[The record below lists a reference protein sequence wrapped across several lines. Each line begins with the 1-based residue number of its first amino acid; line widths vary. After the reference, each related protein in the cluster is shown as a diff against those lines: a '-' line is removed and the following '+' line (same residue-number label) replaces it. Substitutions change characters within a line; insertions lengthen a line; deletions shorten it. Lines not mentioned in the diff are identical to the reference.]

1 MWREADPIQQSPM
14 FLASGVEDKFLMDSG
29 VAEGWFWNDSR
40 TLHLLCTLFLLLL
53 HQLHLQSSGIRS
65 WRLGSPAYG
74 EENTPFWVKGM
85 GLVQKEENYWDA
97 QEWTV
102 PKGNSKTLTQVDNG
116 KRERARVLRSTQCKA
131 KLSGPAGKCWLQWET
146 EPEGQGLNKHKLRG
160 GSERMQ
166 HFVSFWV
173 LNTRGGHG
181 QPSQNRIRSDKQQ

>member
-1 MWREADPIQQSPM
+1 MWREPDPIQQSPM
-14 FLASGVEDKFLMDSG
+14 FLASGVEDKFLMDKG

-53 HQLHLQSSGIRS
+53 HQLHLQSSGIRF

-74 EENTPFWVKGM
+74 EENTPNWVKGTLFRRRTTGVPRSGPYQREIPKPWLRLIM
-85 GLVQKEENYWDA
+85 ERDRE
-97 QEWTV
+97 QEC
-102 PKGNSKTLTQVDNG
+102 KGPHSAKPN
-116 KRERARVLRSTQCKA
+116 
-131 KLSGPAGKCWLQWET
+131 KLSGPTGKCWLEWEIQ
-146 EPEGQGLNKHKLRG
+146 PEGQGLNKHKLRG

-181 QPSQNRIRSDKQQ
+181 